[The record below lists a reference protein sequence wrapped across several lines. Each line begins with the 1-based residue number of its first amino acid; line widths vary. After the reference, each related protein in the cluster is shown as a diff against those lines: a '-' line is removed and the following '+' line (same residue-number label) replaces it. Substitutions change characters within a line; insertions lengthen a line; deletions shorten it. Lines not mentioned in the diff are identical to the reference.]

1 MDFLN
6 RMMDEYANLYF
17 MKNKLERW
25 ILENSN
31 SGYSEKY
38 IDKCCEQYTA
48 MDIYCKALKQ
58 RIELVKRDKH
68 VKNTRGL

>member
-1 MDFLN
+1 MDFLE
-6 RMMDEYANLYF
+6 RMLDEYANLYY

-25 ILENSN
+25 ILKNVDN
-31 SGYSEKY
+31 GYSEEY
-38 IDKCCEQYTA
+38 LDKCYEQFTA

-68 VKNTRGL
+68 VKNPRGL